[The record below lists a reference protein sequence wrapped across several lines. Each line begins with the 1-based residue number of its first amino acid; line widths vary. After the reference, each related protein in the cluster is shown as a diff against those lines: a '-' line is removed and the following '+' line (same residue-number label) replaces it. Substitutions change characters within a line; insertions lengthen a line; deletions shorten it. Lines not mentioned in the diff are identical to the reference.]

1 MGLWKSV
8 KLTIISTNKEFVICE
23 SKLTFEATWLI
34 GFGSQKRKWGQ
45 YFPYF
50 CGLFKFQYIILA
62 NVNKIEMLSRVL

>member
-8 KLTIISTNKEFVICE
+8 KLTISTNKEFVICE
-23 SKLTFEATWLI
+23 SKLTFEVNWLT

-50 CGLFKFQYIILA
+50 GLFKFQYIILA